1 MKIVILGIRGI
12 PAHYGGFETCVDY
25 TARLLAAAGH
35 ELIVYCR
42 SQHFVDHRP
51 EYEKVQLRYLSR
63 PGPPALHTIGHT
75 LNCARQLGRERCD
88 IVHLYGVGNA
98 FAIPWL
104 RRPGRKIAISVDAED
119 WARDKWGLVGRNY
132 LLLAARFAVWAADR
146 VIVDSQAIGQLYKGQ
161 FKAKNSAYVAY
172 GAETTPAQG
181 QEWLTKFG
189 LESGRYHL
197 FVGRLTP
204 EKRPHQ
210 LITAYRQVKSALPLV
225 IVGDD
230 PYHRGYIEQLRLQ
243 ADERV
248 RFVGP
253 VYDSGFHQLCHHA
266 YLYLTAST
274 IEGTSPALL
283 QAMGQGAAVLV
294 NGIPANQE
302 TIGPAGF
309 TYQANDIT
317 DLTRVWQELVDDP
330 GRVAAI
336 RPEAIKRIRQHYSWE
351 LVSQQLEKLY
361 QTMRTDER

>member
-35 ELIVYCR
+35 QVIVYCR
-42 SQHFVDHRP
+42 SQHFEEHRP
-51 EYEKVQLRYLSR
+51 EHQKVQLRYVPR

-75 LNCARQLGRERCD
+75 LRCAGHLGREKCD

-98 FAIPWL
+98 FAIPLL

-146 VIVDSQAIGQLYKGQ
+146 VIVDSQAIGQLYKRQ
-161 FKAKNSAYVAY
+161 FKAKNTAYVAY
-172 GAETTPAQG
+172 GAETKPAKG
-181 QEWLTKFG
+181 QDWLAKFG
-189 LESGRYHL
+189 LQPNGYHL

-204 EKRPHQ
+204 EKRPHD
-210 LITAYRQVKSALPLV
+210 LIAAYRQVKSELPLV

-230 PYHRGYIEQLRLQ
+230 PYHQGYIEQLRQ
-243 ADERV
+243 MADDRV
-248 RFVGP
+248 RFVGL
-253 VYDSGFHQLCHHA
+253 VYDEGFHQLCHHA

-294 NGIPANQE
+294 NGIPANRE

-309 TYQANDIT
+309 AYEANNLN
-317 DLTRVWQELVDDP
+317 DLAKLWQQLVDDP

-336 RPEAIKRIRQHYSWE
+336 RPLAIHRVRQHYNWE
-351 LVSQQLEKLY
+351 LVTHQLEKLY
-361 QTMRTDER
+361 QGVRS